1 VLHVTVLHT
10 TVACQICSQSLDLG
24 LPKSTSS
31 CIFVF
36 MYFSSFVRLYQQC
49 QQQCLLPL
57 CEISTCTIRVSYT
70 LHHRRTVDNR
80 CAPVQPAQRRYN
92 RPRPTRTSCNRLNRL
107 QPVPAPVASLH
118 RLYRYR
124 LQSHQSVVPVP
135 VTGQSFSRSATDRL
149 SGSATH
155 YLWCTPLCHA
165 PFADMLRS
173 HNTSLGSCLTKL
185 ANVPCCTLRRR
196 RRRCCRVWGTCSK
209 ARAATCWTPLG
220 TLSSSQ
226 GTGERRVGL
235 SRGAL
240 ANHA

>member
-1 VLHVTVLHT
+1 MDDAQCCT
-10 TVACQICSQSLDLG
+10 SQCCTPQWPARSALNHLILG
-24 LPKSTSS
+24 LPKSANS
-31 CIFVF
+31 CILC
-36 MYFSSFVRLYQQC
+36 SCSFVRLYQQC

-135 VTGQSFSRSATDRL
+135 VTGQNFSRSATDRL
-149 SGSATH
+149 SDSATH
-155 YLWCTPLCHA
+155 YLWCVLYTTEAYIIP
-165 PFADMLRS
+165 
-173 HNTSLGSCLTKL
+173 
-185 ANVPCCTLRRR
+185 
-196 RRRCCRVWGTCSK
+196 
-209 ARAATCWTPLG
+209 
-220 TLSSSQ
+220 SS
-226 GTGERRVGL
+226 RIYCPW
-235 SRGAL
+235 A
-240 ANHA
+240 